1 MEILPRLDGIRET
14 QKSILEEVDALRRE
28 VDAVVDKCGDSAI
41 CRVRLAE
48 LEALISELQRPPS
61 RPVAPP
67 ASAPPA
73 SAPPSRPLPSAPPPS
88 LVSPPAC
95 DQTSQDYSS
104 VQNEIYHKLLI
115 RAGCTPRILLPASS
129 LRFADEDHRTLSE
142 FLDMNLSERTV
153 ASLLFQVLWTLLA
166 LQYTWTG
173 ARLQTDYL
181 LSIPVYLYNTPR
193 AFQLTLG
200 GEPTTFRVESAIL
213 PVFYNMWYFITCK
226 SQDTKIV
233 QDSRSLDEVF
243 DCTAILEEFASHPAK
258 AFDIARKLL
267 RYKSNAYALVLSDEF
282 TFLRAPQRPT
292 DTLLRL

>member
-104 VQNEIYHKLLI
+104 VQNEIYLKL
-115 RAGCTPRILLPASS
+115 RASCYQLPRC
-129 LRFADEDHRTLSE
+129 
-142 FLDMNLSERTV
+142 
-153 ASLLFQVLWTLLA
+153 A
-166 LQYTWTG
+166 LQTKTIG
-173 ARLQTDYL
+173 RCQ
-181 LSIPVYLYNTPR
+181 S
-193 AFQLTLG
+193 FLT
-200 GEPTTFRVESAIL
+200 
-213 PVFYNMWYFITCK
+213 
-226 SQDTKIV
+226 
-233 QDSRSLDEVF
+233 
-243 DCTAILEEFASHPAK
+243 
-258 AFDIARKLL
+258 
-267 RYKSNAYALVLSDEF
+267 
-282 TFLRAPQRPT
+282 
-292 DTLLRL
+292 